1 MSYDGEKEN
10 IAEILEKVFDKF
22 EKELNEMSPDEN
34 GSEFEYGKY
43 MVISDK
49 GQETEEVYGIFDY
62 EIDALRRYNEVKT
75 KKRKKSVCIIK
86 ADIEFIYLEGVR
98 FIFAYKEV

>member
-22 EKELNEMSPDEN
+22 EKELNEMSPEEK

-62 EIDALRRYNEVKT
+62 EIDALRRYSEVKF
-75 KKRKKSVCIIK
+75 KRKKRNVCVIK
-86 ADIEFIYLEGVR
+86 ADIEYIYLQGVK
-98 FIFAYKEV
+98 FIFTYEEV

>member
-1 MSYDGEKEN
+1 ME
-10 IAEILEKVFDKF
+10 F
-22 EKELNEMSPDEN
+22 LN
-34 GSEFEYGKY
+34 
-43 MVISDK
+43 
-49 GQETEEVYGIFDY
+49 Y

>member
-1 MSYDGEKEN
+1 MSYDEDKQN

-22 EKELNEMSPDEN
+22 EKELNEMSAEEK

-49 GQETEEVYGIFDY
+49 GQDNEEVYGIFDY
-62 EIDALRRYNEVKT
+62 EIDA
-75 KKRKKSVCIIK
+75 
-86 ADIEFIYLEGVR
+86 
-98 FIFAYKEV
+98 

>member
-22 EKELNEMSPDEN
+22 EKELNEMSPEEK

-49 GQETEEVYGIFDY
+49 GQET
-62 EIDALRRYNEVKT
+62 
-75 KKRKKSVCIIK
+75 
-86 ADIEFIYLEGVR
+86 
-98 FIFAYKEV
+98 

>member
-22 EKELNEMSPDEN
+22 EKELNEMSPEEK
-34 GSEFEYGKY
+34 GSEFEY
-43 MVISDK
+43 K
-49 GQETEEVYGIFDY
+49 GQENEEVYGIFDY